1 MAMRVALVHNA
12 SAGKEDHSDAD
23 LTRALREAG
32 HDVTHVVSRLKDL
45 TASLQRS
52 PCDLVVV
59 AGGDGT
65 VGKVACGLA
74 GWQVPLSILPL
85 GTANNTA
92 RALGL
97 PRHPKKLAKSWHR
110 AAPVPFDLG
119 LLSDGTLCTRFSE
132 AVGFGVFAQTIVKA
146 KREKGTPA
154 NDVDRTL
161 KRDRK
166 LFKNVAKAL
175 EPRRYEVHADG
186 KDLSGEY
193 LLVEVMNV
201 RYLGP
206 RLDLSPRSN
215 PGDGTFELLLVGP
228 DQRDALV
235 EVTKTGS
242 TSGYTLPIQRVAHA
256 RITAEDGLLHRD
268 GQLLRQAPGRRTF
281 TVGIEPSA
289 VSYLR

>member
-1 MAMRVALVHNA
+1 MRVALVHNA
-12 SAGKEDHSDAD
+12 SAGKEDHSDAE
-23 LTRALREAG
+23 LTKALHQAG
-32 HDVTHVVSRLKDL
+32 HHVTHVVSRLNEL
-45 TASLQRS
+45 TEALQQS

-74 GWQVPLSILPL
+74 GWQVPITILPL

-97 PRHPKKLAKSWHR
+97 PRRAKKLAKSWHR
-110 AAPVPFDLG
+110 ADVVPFDLG

-132 AVGFGVFAQTIVKA
+132 AVGFGVFAQTIAQA
-146 KREKGTPA
+146 KSHAESPGDIA
-154 NDVDRTL
+154 RTL
-161 KRDRK
+161 ERDRK
-166 LFKNVAKAL
+166 LFKSVAKTLA
-175 EPRRYEVHADG
+175 PRHYEVHADG
-186 KDLSGEY
+186 QDFSGEY

-206 RLDLSPRSN
+206 RLDLSPKSD
-215 PGDGTFELLLVGP
+215 PSDGAFELVLIGAE
-228 DQRDALV
+228 QREALV
-235 EVTKTGS
+235 AATKTGK
-242 TSGYTLPIQRVAHA
+242 LNQRTVKRLAHA
-256 RITAEDGLLHRD
+256 RITADDELLHRD

-281 TVGIEPSA
+281 TVGVEPNA

>member
-1 MAMRVALVHNA
+1 MRVALVHNA

-23 LTRALREAG
+23 LAKTLREAG

-45 TASLQRS
+45 TASLQQS

-92 RALGL
+92 RALEL
-97 PRHPKKLAKSWHR
+97 PRQAKKLAKSWHR
-110 AAPVPFDLG
+110 AEAVPFDLG
-119 LLSDGTLCTRFSE
+119 LLSDGALCSRFSE
-132 AVGFGVFAQTIVKA
+132 AVGFGVFAETIARA
-146 KREKGTPA
+146 KRQAAPASDVEK
-154 NDVDRTL
+154 TL
-161 KRDRK
+161 RRDRK
-166 LFKNVAKAL
+166 LFKNVAKTLA
-175 EPRRYEVHADG
+175 PRHYEVHADG
-186 KDLSGEY
+186 QDLSGEY

-206 RLDLSPRSN
+206 RLDLSPKSD
-215 PGDGTFELLLVGP
+215 PGDGAFELLLVGTE
-228 DQRDALV
+228 QRDALV
-235 EVTKTGS
+235 KAIKTGRQS
-242 TSGYTLPIQRVAHA
+242 DDALPVRRLAHA
-256 RITAEDGLLHRD
+256 RITAEDALLHRD
-268 GQLLRQAPGRRTF
+268 GQLIRQAPGRRTF
-281 TVGIEPSA
+281 TVGVEPNA

>member
-1 MAMRVALVHNA
+1 MRVALVHNPN
-12 SAGKEDHSDAD
+12 AGKEDHSDAD
-23 LTRALREAG
+23 LTKALRSAG
-32 HDVTHVVSRLKDL
+32 HEVTHVVSRLKDL

-97 PRHPKKLAKSWHR
+97 PRRPKKLAKSWHG
-110 AAPVPFDLG
+110 ATPVPFDLG

-132 AVGFGVFAQTIVKA
+132 AVGFGVFAQTIALA
-146 KREKGTPA
+146 KRQPLPG
-154 NDVDRTL
+154 DVTETL
-161 KRDRK
+161 KRHRK
-166 LFKNVAKAL
+166 LFKGIAKTLA
-175 EPRRYEVHADG
+175 PRRYDIHADG
-186 KDLSGEY
+186 QDLSGEY

-206 RLDLSPRSN
+206 RLDLSPESN
-215 PGDGTFELLLVGP
+215 PGDGSLELLLVGAE
-228 DQRDALV
+228 QRDALV
-235 EVTKTGS
+235 NVSKAGHTNGS
-242 TSGYTLPIQRVAHA
+242 PLAVKRVAHA
-256 RITAEDGLLHRD
+256 RITAEDALLHRD

-281 TVGIEPSA
+281 TVGVEPNA
-289 VSYLR
+289 ISYLR

>member
-1 MAMRVALVHNA
+1 MRVALVHNT

-23 LTRALREAG
+23 LTKALRAAG
-32 HDVTHVVSRLKDL
+32 HEVTLVVSRVKEL
-45 TASLQRS
+45 TAALQQS

-65 VGKVACGLA
+65 VGRVACGLA

-92 RALGL
+92 RALGM
-97 PRHPKKLAKSWHR
+97 PQRPKKLAKSWHD
-110 AAPVPFDLG
+110 ATPVPFDLG
-119 LLSDGTLCTRFSE
+119 LLSDGAWCARFSE
-132 AVGFGVFAQTIVKA
+132 AVGFGVFAQTIAHA
-146 KREKGTPA
+146 KRQPTSTS
-154 NDVDRTL
+154 DVAQTL

-166 LFKNVAKAL
+166 LFKSVAKTLA
-175 EPRRYEVHADG
+175 PRHYDIHADG
-186 KDLSGEY
+186 QDLSGQY

-206 RLDLSPRSN
+206 RLDLSPKSN
-215 PGDGTFELLLVGP
+215 PGDGAFELLLVGAE
-228 DQRDALV
+228 QRDALV
-235 EVTKTGS
+235 SAAK
-242 TSGYTLPIQRVAHA
+242 SGGLSDEHGLQAMHVAHA

-268 GQLLRQAPGRRTF
+268 GQLLWQPPGRRTF
-281 TVGIEPSA
+281 TVGVEPNA